1 MEQDIFLRIAS
12 IEHDA
17 EYKKLREPADNQA
30 LEKAVEESVMPRE
43 GEEPLDEDTK
53 AATQKRTRHK
63 LLTKAF
69 NFVEAKDAK
78 PKFREH
84 GKPEG
89 EGAPAY
95 HPLPPNQWKESI
107 LTFAKYTVIK
117 MPRVFQAVFYLLGYQ
132 REEICERDTNKLEWK
147 KARLVLLGPT
157 HDGAEFFKRLADFH
171 PFGAKDGHFKLYQK
185 LRFLKKLL
193 RRHEQAPEQV
203 EEYSIPLAKLFK
215 WLLYSMELRVG
226 DVLQRR
232 ELKNKLKEER
242 RVAEEAFQERERVR
256 HEALE
261 HARTDHEAK
270 EDERLAA
277 ADDGEGAADE
287 SKKKRREFDE
297 KGFLRKWDSENL
309 KIEVPPAVVDD
320 VDIDY
325 DLIGDEQ

>member
-1 MEQDIFLRIAS
+1 LEQDVFLRIAS

-30 LEKAVEESVMPRE
+30 LEKAIEEAVMPRE
-43 GEEPLDEDTK
+43 GEEPLDEETK

-69 NFVEAKDAK
+69 NFIEAKDAK

-84 GKPEG
+84 GKAEG

-95 HPLPPNQWKESI
+95 QPLPANQWKEAI
-107 LTFAKYTVIK
+107 LTFAKYTVVK

-171 PFGAKDGHFKLYQK
+171 PFGAKEGHFKLYQK

-203 EEYSIPLAKLFK
+203 EEYSVPLAKLFK
-215 WLLYSMELRVG
+215 WLLYSMELRAG
-226 DVLQRR
+226 DVVHRR

-256 HEALE
+256 NEALE
-261 HARTDHEAK
+261 HARTVSHIYLVCQRLFRITKPRRMRDLLLLKTAK
-270 EDERLAA
+270 ALLMKA
-277 ADDGEGAADE
+277 
-287 SKKKRREFDE
+287 KRRDANST
-297 KGFLRKWDSENL
+297 KRASSASGIQKT
-309 KIEVPPAVVDD
+309 
-320 VDIDY
+320 
-325 DLIGDEQ
+325 